1 MASTKTGKYG
11 AYQEIFNKVDPGRQA
26 VAEKYIA
33 ELKFMESQLKKLKQT
48 IRKEGAVDEFQQGKQ
63 SMMRESPA
71 MKAYCS
77 LVQRYGDMGK
87 KLADLLPDKKDMARS
102 AAGEKLASFLEK
114 GKCPHGRELRPPVCA
129 CHPGGDGDGVPA
141 GAAGV

>member
-11 AYQEIFNKVDPGRQA
+11 AYQENFNKVDPSRQA

-114 GKCPHGRELRPPVCA
+114 GK
-129 CHPGGDGDGVPA
+129 
-141 GAAGV
+141 

>member
-33 ELKFMESQLKKLKQT
+33 ELKFMETQLRKLKQT
-48 IRKEGAVDEFQQGKQ
+48 IRKEGAVDEFTQGKQ

-102 AAGEKLASFLEK
+102 AAGETLANFLEK
-114 GKCPHGRELRPPVCA
+114 GK
-129 CHPGGDGDGVPA
+129 
-141 GAAGV
+141 